1 MYTIRP
7 ATEQDQ
13 AAIRSLIRK
22 VGINP
27 LGIKWQRFLIAVNEA
42 DALIG
47 CGQVKTHRDGSLE
60 LASIAV
66 TEAWRKQ
73 GIGTA
78 IIRDLKAANG
88 HPLWLT
94 CRFELTSF
102 YEASGFVEFRD
113 IDRMPPHFRRVK
125 RFAKLY
131 QTLTQQKIRLAV
143 MVCDAPSQMA
153 DATWPDVAEG
163 LKTWPRGQEDQ
174 HGIHHTQRI

>member
-7 ATEQDQ
+7 AIEQDQ

-27 LGIKWQRFLIAVNEA
+27 LGITWQRFLIAVDEV

-66 TEAWRKQ
+66 KEAWREQ

-78 IIRDLKAANG
+78 MIRDLQAAHR

-94 CRFELTSF
+94 CRSALKPF
-102 YEASGFVEFRD
+102 YEASGFVEIPD
-113 IDRMPPHFRRVK
+113 LDRMPPYFRRVK
-125 RFAKLY
+125 RFARLY
-131 QTLTQQKIRLAV
+131 QTLTRQKIRLAV
-143 MVCDAPSQMA
+143 MAYDAPSQA
-153 DATWPDVAEG
+153 AEG
-163 LKTWPRGQEDQ
+163 RKT
-174 HGIHHTQRI
+174 